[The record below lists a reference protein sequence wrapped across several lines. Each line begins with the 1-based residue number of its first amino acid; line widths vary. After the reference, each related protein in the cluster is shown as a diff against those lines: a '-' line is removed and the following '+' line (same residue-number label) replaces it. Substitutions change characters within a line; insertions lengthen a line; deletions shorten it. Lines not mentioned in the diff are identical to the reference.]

1 MTSSLQH
8 QEVRIP
14 AIPLSSSR
22 PLLQLGCFLPHPS
35 GSRPLLG
42 LLACVQQT
50 IICLASVL
58 PAIIPKIP
66 RVGRE
71 GDWFPV

>member
-14 AIPLSSSR
+14 AIPLSSSPPPPPVVFFPTR
-22 PLLQLGCFLPHPS
+22 LAPGHFEAC
-35 GSRPLLG
+35 

-58 PAIIPKIP
+58 PPIIPKIP

-71 GDWFPV
+71 GDWFLV